1 MTLSKLSGMPTVI
14 RPFEPRDAGALR
26 QCVISLQ
33 EYERVIDTRL
43 RPGEMMADEY
53 CDYLHMRCRDARGI
67 ILVAEHDAEVAG
79 FVCVL
84 AEEKFTA
91 LDDPPGTYALVTDLA
106 VLDQFRR
113 RGIGRLLLDA
123 ADAYAREAR
132 AAELRIA
139 VLSRNAAARAFYLS
153 KAFEP
158 YLEVLSKPLSTH

>member
-1 MTLSKLSGMPTVI
+1 MPTVI
-14 RPFEPRDAGALR
+14 RPFQPGDADVLR

-33 EYERVIDTRL
+33 EYERVIDNRL
-43 RPGEMMADEY
+43 RPGETIADEY
-53 CDYLHMRCRDARGI
+53 CEYLHGRCRDARGI
-67 ILVAEHDAEVAG
+67 ILVAEQDGEVAG

-84 AEEKFTA
+84 AEEKFTG
-91 LDDPPGTYALVTDLA
+91 LDDPPGSYALVTDLA

-123 ADAYAREAR
+123 AEAYARDSR

-153 KAFEP
+153 KTFEP
-158 YLEVLSKPLSTH
+158 HLEILSKPLTSD